1 MAVQNRLPWSHN
13 DILRLMEIPI
23 LWRTALQAAEQC
35 EPITWHT
42 SSVGVPGYSKY
53 CPPGSGALCE
63 AACLM
68 RHVAGARHKPN
79 KPLALDA
86 DVS

>member
-1 MAVQNRLPWSHN
+1 MQGECKKASLLVLLPSRSHFYAKSVG
-13 DILRLMEIPI
+13 LS
-23 LWRTALQAAEQC
+23 
-35 EPITWHT
+35 WHT

-53 CPPGSGALCE
+53 CPTGSGALCE